1 MKHTSRRKS
10 AKRKYKRLL
19 AALTGAAIVSSALLP
34 GLPITTAYAAENPLV
49 AAPAPTVEE
58 SKTPAP
64 VKEQPNKEQPN
75 KERPNKEQ
83 PDKQQPN
90 KEQPNKKGDKDR
102 DRDRDRPTEQHKG
115 SGSPVAVVKAAA
127 ATYGF
132 DARRDN
138 FTLQSS
144 TSTEAVVLV
153 HTTSGKTFKV
163 LLNKTRDQ
171 WRITS
176 VKTIV
181 SGGIHSSDPVEVV
194 RDNAGIFGFDK
205 VKDRFSLLSVAGN
218 KAVVQVKTSGQTFK
232 VDLERSGARWV
243 ITTIRGIGNSQYPAT
258 YRPASLFGYRT
269 SVTAVPVVPVG
280 ERILYLNSNY
290 TDWSWRES
298 GYPANMK
305 LGVLLAKPDPANPLG
320 IPDAIIEK
328 AADIDFGRQ
337 LVLYAHIG
345 SVADQGYGIAIERVV
360 QTGNDLTVSVRTKS
374 PSDNRMWFP
383 SVTNEM
389 IPLDRLSLNFNKP
402 IQIKF
407 IDQNGT
413 VLNNYTLHTR

>member
-10 AKRKYKRLL
+10 AKRKYKRLI

-34 GLPITTAYAAENPLV
+34 GLPLTKAYAAENPQV

-58 SKTPAP
+58 NKAPAP
-64 VKEQPNKEQPN
+64 VQEQPNKEQPKEQPNKEQPNKEQPN
-75 KERPNKEQ
+75 KER
-83 PDKQQPN
+83 
-90 KEQPNKKGDKDR
+90 DKDR
-102 DRDRDRPTEQHKG
+102 DRDRPAEQPNV

-127 ATYGF
+127 ASYGF
-132 DARRDN
+132 DARRDS
-138 FTLQSS
+138 FSLQSS
-144 TSTEAVVLV
+144 SSTEAVVLV
-153 HTTSGKTFKV
+153 HTTTGKTFKV
-163 LLNKTRDQ
+163 LLSKTKGQ
-171 WRITS
+171 WKITS
-176 VKTIV
+176 VKTVV
-181 SGGIHSSDPVEVV
+181 SGSIHSGDPVDVV
-194 RDNAGIFGFDK
+194 KDNAGIFGFDK
-205 VKDRFSLLSVAGN
+205 VKDRFTLLSVVGS

-269 SVTAVPVVPVG
+269 SVTAVPAVPVG

-290 TDWSWRES
+290 TDWTWRES
-298 GYPANMK
+298 VYPANMK

-328 AADIDFGRQ
+328 AADIDFARQ

-345 SVADQGYGIAIERVV
+345 SVAEQGYGIAIERVV
-360 QTGNDLTVSVRTKS
+360 QTGNDLTVSIRTKS

-383 SVTNEM
+383 SVTNEI
-389 IPLDRLSLNFNKP
+389 IPLERLNLNFNNP

-407 IDQNGT
+407 IDHNGT
-413 VLNNYTLHTR
+413 ALSNYTLHTR

>member
-34 GLPITTAYAAENPLV
+34 GLPLTKAYAAENTQV
-49 AAPAPTVEE
+49 AAPAPIIEA
-58 SKTPAP
+58 SKAPAP
-64 VKEQPNKEQPN
+64 AKEQPNKEQPN

-90 KEQPNKKGDKDR
+90 NKGDK
-102 DRDRDRPTEQHKG
+102 DRDRPTEQHKG
-115 SGSPVAVVKAAA
+115 SSSPVAVVKAAA

-153 HTTSGKTFKV
+153 NTTSGKTFKV

-171 WRITS
+171 WKITS

-181 SGGIHSSDPVEVV
+181 SGGIHSSDPVDVV
-194 RDNAGIFGFDK
+194 KDNAGIFGFDK
-205 VKDRFSLLSVAGN
+205 TKDRFSLLSVAGN

-232 VDLERSGARWV
+232 VDLERSGSRWV

-269 SVTAVPVVPVG
+269 SVTAVPVIPVG

-320 IPDAIIEK
+320 VPDAIITK

-337 LVLYAHIG
+337 LALYAHIG
-345 SVADQGYGIAIERVV
+345 SVADQGYGIAIERVI
-360 QTGNDLTVSVRTKS
+360 QTGNDLTVSIRTKS

-389 IPLDRLSLNFNKP
+389 IPLDRSSLNFTKP